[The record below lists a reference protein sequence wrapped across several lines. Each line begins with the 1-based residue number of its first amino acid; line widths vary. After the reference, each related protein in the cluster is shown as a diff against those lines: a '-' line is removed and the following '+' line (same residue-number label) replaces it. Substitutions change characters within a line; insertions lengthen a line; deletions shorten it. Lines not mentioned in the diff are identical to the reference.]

1 MLLQL
6 LRFFREEA
14 VGPKLLIF
22 GTSLASGLSRGL
34 LLAVINA
41 AAEQTM
47 AGRTS
52 HWHGLLFL
60 LLLSFYLGSDY
71 YGRVRISRMVE
82 GMIQRLRLR
91 ICDKL
96 LYVELSFI
104 EGRDKGELYTRLVH
118 DINAVS
124 GLTPTLLGAFQ
135 GAMLLAFSLIYIGWL
150 SPVGMVM
157 TIVAVVAGAGI
168 YLLRNKSAIADFHR
182 LAVKQAEFFGS
193 IDAILGG
200 FKELKISRAKRND
213 IMADTADISHEY
225 RELKVKREQIFAVDF
240 LTSQL
245 SMFGLIAIVVFVL
258 PLLFSSELP
267 YRDTTVIFQLLAA
280 ILFLIGPLEVVV
292 SSIPSITQSKVSM
305 DNIQGLERDLDAAI
319 AEQENRAANV
329 VPMGFDTIKLDE
341 LSFRYDSP
349 QGSDTFEVGPITLD
363 IRRGEVLF
371 IVGGNGSG
379 KTTLLKLLTGLYL
392 PVSGAIRVNG
402 NTVENKDY
410 QAYREMFTT
419 IFSDFYLFS
428 RLYGIDDIDGNEM
441 HDLLRRFGLDKKT
454 RYRDGGFT
462 SINLSTGQRK
472 RLAYISCYLEDRRIY
487 VFDELAADQDPVFR
501 QFFYDTLL
509 PELKAAGKTIIAIT
523 HDDHYFHACDRL
535 IKMDYGQIE
544 KS

>member
-1 MLLQL
+1 M
-6 LRFFREEA
+6 
-14 VGPKLLIF
+14 IF
-22 GTSLASGLSRGL
+22 GMSLASGLSRGL

-47 AGRTS
+47 TGETS
-52 HWHGLLFL
+52 HGYALLFI
-60 LLLSFYLGSDY
+60 LLLSFHLGSDY

-91 ICDKL
+91 VCGKL
-96 LYVELSFI
+96 LYTELRFI

-124 GLTPTLLGAFQ
+124 GLAPTLLGAFQ

-150 SPVGMVM
+150 SPMGMIM
-157 TIVAVVAGAGI
+157 TIVAMIAGASA

-182 LAVKQAEFFGS
+182 LVAKQAEFFGS
-193 IDAILGG
+193 IDAMLGG
-200 FKELKISRAKRND
+200 FKELRIGRAKRND

-225 RELKVKREQIFAVDF
+225 RDLKIKREKIFAVDS
-240 LTSQL
+240 LASQL

-280 ILFLIGPLEVVV
+280 ILFLVGPMETVV
-292 SSIPSITQSKVSM
+292 SSIPSVTQSKVSM

-319 AEQENRAANV
+319 ADQENRAADV
-329 VPMGFDTIKLDE
+329 VPMGFDTIELDN
-341 LSFRYDSP
+341 LFFRYDSP
-349 QGSDTFEVGPITLD
+349 QGDDAFEVGPITLD
-363 IRRGEVLF
+363 IRRGERLF

-379 KTTLLKLLTGLYL
+379 KTTLLKLLTGLYV

-428 RLYGIDDIDGNEM
+428 RLYGIADIDGDEI
-441 HDLLRRFGLDKKT
+441 HSLLRRFELDKKT

-462 SINLSTGQRK
+462 SIDLSTGQRK
-472 RLAYISCYLEDRRIY
+472 RLAYISCYLENRQIY
-487 VFDELAADQDPVFR
+487 VFDELAADQDPAFR
-501 QFFYDTLL
+501 KFFYDTLL
-509 PELKAAGKTIIAIT
+509 PELKAAGKTIITIT

-535 IKMDYGQIE
+535 IKMDYGKIE
-544 KS
+544 RQVIASGNGTVSI